1 MDKVVYGGKHHNL
14 QIEPTVVDRVD
25 FSDPIMQEEIF
36 GPVMPILTYS
46 NLDVVIDKINSMPA
60 PLALYIF
67 TNNKQVSKKVTSE
80 VSFGGGCINDVVIH
94 LATSNMGFGGVGES
108 GMGSYHGKR
117 GFDTFSHTKSI
128 VDKKRI
134 IDLPMRY
141 QPYTL
146 YNECMEKKEKF
157 EYDIDLGAI
166 MDYVENRF
174 MLVIKDEDWTQEEI
188 EMLNSGI
195 DLHFCYTNDIAIF
208 VLEGGDIDNSDFYF
222 NVQECDWK
230 NHLFASDCLDVD
242 IILLNKANEICFKK
256 SKTLTKEQSQIIKD
270 CLKQQ
275 NEVSFMPSE
284 YDVNVQ
290 GIQSAYEPYELV
302 RFEKC
307 AIKL

>member
-1 MDKVVYGGKHHNL
+1 
-14 QIEPTVVDRVD
+14 
-25 FSDPIMQEEIF
+25 
-36 GPVMPILTYS
+36 
-46 NLDVVIDKINSMPA
+46 
-60 PLALYIF
+60 
-67 TNNKQVSKKVTSE
+67 
-80 VSFGGGCINDVVIH
+80 
-94 LATSNMGFGGVGES
+94 
-108 GMGSYHGKR
+108 
-117 GFDTFSHTKSI
+117 
-128 VDKKRI
+128 
-134 IDLPMRY
+134 
-141 QPYTL
+141 
-146 YNECMEKKEKF
+146 MEKKEKF

-222 NVQECDWK
+222 NIQECDWK
-230 NHLFASDCLDVD
+230 DHLFASDCLDVD

-302 RFEKC
+302 RFGKC

>member
-1 MDKVVYGGKHHNL
+1 
-14 QIEPTVVDRVD
+14 
-25 FSDPIMQEEIF
+25 
-36 GPVMPILTYS
+36 
-46 NLDVVIDKINSMPA
+46 
-60 PLALYIF
+60 
-67 TNNKQVSKKVTSE
+67 
-80 VSFGGGCINDVVIH
+80 
-94 LATSNMGFGGVGES
+94 
-108 GMGSYHGKR
+108 
-117 GFDTFSHTKSI
+117 
-128 VDKKRI
+128 
-134 IDLPMRY
+134 
-141 QPYTL
+141 
-146 YNECMEKKEKF
+146 MEKKEKF

-208 VLEGGDIDNSDFYF
+208 VLEGGD
-222 NVQECDWK
+222 QECDWK
-230 NHLFASDCLDVD
+230 DHLFASDCLDVD